1 MVQAVVFTVLADQGS
16 VLAALIG
23 WIACSVVIDTAAA
36 LWPRRF
42 RERTDRIYLQK
53 FRRVQALER
62 RRAKAAYNSRTPPRF
77 GQACSDTSKMIL
89 EGGPDYF
96 ARNGIKPPR
105 RHRRRRMT
113 RKDTK

>member
-1 MVQAVVFTVLADQGS
+1 MVQAVVYAVLAVWGS

-23 WIACSVVIDTAAA
+23 WIAYSVIGDLLAA

-42 RERTDRIYLQK
+42 RKRNNRICLRKYRKL
-53 FRRVQALER
+53 QALER
-62 RRAKAAYNSRTPPRF
+62 RRAKEAHNSRTPPGF
-77 GQACSDTSKMIL
+77 GKACSDTIKMIL

-105 RHRRRRMT
+105 RRRRR
-113 RKDTK
+113 TKY

>member
-1 MVQAVVFTVLADQGS
+1 MVQTAVFTVLAVWGS

-36 LWPRRF
+36 LWPRVF
-42 RERTDRIYLQK
+42 REHAHRLYLRK
-53 FRRVQALER
+53 FRKVQALER
-62 RRAKAAYNSRTPPRF
+62 RRAKQAYNSRTPPGF
-77 GQACSDTSKMIL
+77 GQACSDTIKMIL

-105 RHRRRRMT
+105 RHRRRR
-113 RKDTK
+113 TKY